1 MALQDIRT
9 ATIGQAL
16 RQQDRIAELNP
27 VFRPGTAVGPVLAG
41 NVPLVRLL
49 TVARSPFGH

>member
-16 RQQDRIAELNP
+16 RRQDRIAELNP